1 LIKSARSG
9 GDKHMNQALNKEKK
23 CRIFEEV
30 KVIKKKGID
39 LGKGIESVKQGM
51 FGEWWGF

>member
-1 LIKSARSG
+1 
-9 GDKHMNQALNKEKK
+9 MNQALNKEKK

-39 LGKGIESVKQGM
+39 LGKGMESVKQGM

>member
-1 LIKSARSG
+1 MIKSARSG
-9 GDKHMNQALNKEKK
+9 GDKHMNQAANKEKK
-23 CRIFEEV
+23 YRIFEEV

-39 LGKGIESVKQGM
+39 LGKGMESVKQGM